1 MITDEIKALTRRIS
15 QAATE
20 DGSANLSDI
29 IVAMSFAYV
38 SMCRA
43 FKGEGITD
51 EQVLEAAHGM
61 VDVSN
66 EIISKTMEK
75 SNEQV

>member
-1 MITDEIKALTRRIS
+1 MINDKVKAITRRIS

-20 DGSANLSDI
+20 DGSAELSDI
-29 IVAMSFAYV
+29 IVAMAFAYV
-38 SMCRA
+38 SMCHT
-43 FKGEGITD
+43 FKKEDITS

-66 EIISKTMEK
+66 EIISPLVESAK
-75 SNEQV
+75 

>member
-20 DGSANLSDI
+20 DGSAKLSDI
-29 IVAMSFAYV
+29 IVAMAFAYV

-43 FKGEGITD
+43 FKEEGVTD

-66 EIISKTMEK
+66 EIIKKMME
-75 SNEQV
+75 SANGQV